1 MEKIK
6 KQVERM
12 QETVNN
18 MDEYAD
24 IEKQYKDLQIED
36 NGKFMKE
43 VYNLVN
49 SFDELAQYIKLN
61 KSDIKG

>member
-12 QETVNN
+12 QEIVNN

-36 NGKFMKE
+36 ISKFMKG

-49 SFDELAQYIKLN
+49 SFD
-61 KSDIKG
+61 

>member
-1 MEKIK
+1 
-6 KQVERM
+6 
-12 QETVNN
+12 

-36 NGKFMKE
+36 IGKFMKE

-49 SFDELAQYIKLN
+49 SFDELARYIKLN
-61 KSDIKG
+61 KTNEKG